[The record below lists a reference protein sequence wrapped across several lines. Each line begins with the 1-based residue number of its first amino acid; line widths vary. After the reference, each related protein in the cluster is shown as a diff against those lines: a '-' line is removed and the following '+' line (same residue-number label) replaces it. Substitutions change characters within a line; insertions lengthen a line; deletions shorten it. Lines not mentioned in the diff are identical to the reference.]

1 MHKGKNILKSIIVFV
16 VVLLCPLTLHAAEV
30 ASGKFSFH
38 LNGEWSITKD
48 GNGSITAVQQNKE
61 TTRAFILSVH
71 TLTSREEI
79 IDALLYL
86 RNYLDN
92 LPNENSALVK
102 ESDFTQYKTSGG
114 APFDY
119 IAYTDKAQN
128 GFFIGAT
135 LGSNSGVVLVTY
147 EGSGN
152 YKNGV
157 RELKVILNNMKI
169 I

>member
-1 MHKGKNILKSIIVFV
+1 MLQGKIMLKSIIVSV
-16 VVLLCPLTLHAAEV
+16 VVLLSTFTVHAAEV

-38 LNGEWSITKD
+38 LNGEWSVTKD
-48 GNGSITAVQQNKE
+48 ENGSITAVQQNKE
-61 TTRAFILSVH
+61 RTRAFILSVH
-71 TLTSREEI
+71 KLSTSKEI

-92 LPNENSALVK
+92 LSNENNALVK
-102 ESDFTQYKTSGG
+102 EVDFTQYKTSAG

-119 IAYTDKAQN
+119 VAYTDKAQK
-128 GFFIGAT
+128 GFFVGAT

-152 YKNGV
+152 YKEGV
-157 RELKVILNNMKI
+157 SELKVILNNMKTI
-169 I
+169 